1 MGHIIKKSI
10 MKIKSVKQAKTPK
23 YPILDFYIKNPGL
36 LSLNTPESWI
46 RNKYV
51 ATSLATFILF
61 GTAKTKL
68 YANQNSTEILEKLRS
83 DSKDQTIDKIQDSIK
98 IAPIFAHGDGSG
110 ATGCIVMSPP
120 VFISEDEA
128 RLIIFNALEAEGI
141 KFETIDCPEIIFKSY
156 PIANDCYL
164 GNADTIKV
172 SDANVELKMDGY
184 NKELNLAIQFVSRDD
199 YFKFRSDDGCWSS
212 VQGYDTKKAAEIIRE
227 ELISNGKTNTVVFYD
242 PITSIDFES
251 NNNWDK
257 SQKEAKDDAEKLLL
271 AQVKDFIKWIRKE
284 NIIKE

>member
-1 MGHIIKKSI
+1 
-10 MKIKSVKQAKTPK
+10 MKIKSVKKTKMPN
-23 YPILDFYIKNPGL
+23 YPILDYYIKNPGL
-36 LSLNTPESWI
+36 LSKNLPESWI
-46 RNKYV
+46 RNRYV

-61 GTAKTKL
+61 GSPKTKV
-68 YANQNSTEILEKLRS
+68 YANQNNTEIVDKLSSDEKGIKRDEIK
-83 DSKDQTIDKIQDSIK
+83 DSVK

-128 RLIIFNALEAEGI
+128 RSIIFNALETEGI
-141 KFETIDCPEIIFKSY
+141 KFDTIDCPEIKFKSF
-156 PIANDCYL
+156 PIANDCYF
-164 GNADTIKV
+164 GDIDTTKV

-184 NKELNLAIQFVSRDD
+184 NKELNLAIQFVSGDD

-227 ELISNGKTNTVVFYD
+227 ELITNGKSNTVVFYD
-242 PITSIDFES
+242 PMPSIDFES
-251 NNNWDK
+251 NKNWK
-257 SQKEAKDDAEKLLL
+257 RTQKEAKENAEQLLL
-271 AQVKDFIKWIRKE
+271 AQVEDFIKWFRKE